1 MKAALSLRESYMLKP
16 PSSKL
21 SGKDRAAVVAKE
33 LGDFLGHYKKE
44 TEMFT
49 VFKEESGMIPRLVQ
63 YPLDRAQKYLIMM
76 YFVKFI
82 YRPTR

>member
-1 MKAALSLRESYMLKP
+1 MLKP

-49 VFKEESGMIPRLVQ
+49 VFREEAGMIPRSADIEQCWYITERVQ
-63 YPLDRAQKYLIMM
+63 ST
-76 YFVKFI
+76 FS
-82 YRPTR
+82 